1 MTQALPTLK
10 FSTSAAC
17 CHVRTAGQDSTPI
30 RRSIATGSTGTHWQH
45 RRGWRTTIQRLAT
58 GDAVSRSIT
67 ASSYRSDPAHRTS
80 LGAGIAKVR
89 ARGFVWATRC
99 LADGVDRRTRSSSAP
114 FRGRRHTRPRAVA
127 LLNSVPHLSWPEG
140 RPFHRDADA
149 PFLTLLSM
157 PTTLRPTVSLDL
169 IVPLFDNE
177 MIPFPD
183 SLFAAFEH
191 LVVDLTGGITR
202 RADVEGIWRRPD
214 GIMQRERSRSYVTT
228 VDAAVAER
236 VATDI
241 DALIRMQFRQLASY
255 ITATP
260 TTAAVF

>member
-1 MTQALPTLK
+1 
-10 FSTSAAC
+10 
-17 CHVRTAGQDSTPI
+17 
-30 RRSIATGSTGTHWQH
+30 
-45 RRGWRTTIQRLAT
+45 
-58 GDAVSRSIT
+58 
-67 ASSYRSDPAHRTS
+67 
-80 LGAGIAKVR
+80 
-89 ARGFVWATRC
+89 
-99 LADGVDRRTRSSSAP
+99 
-114 FRGRRHTRPRAVA
+114 
-127 LLNSVPHLSWPEG
+127 
-140 RPFHRDADA
+140 
-149 PFLTLLSM
+149 M

-177 MIPFPD
+177 SIPFPD
-183 SLFAAFEH
+183 RLFAAFEH
-191 LVVDLTGGITR
+191 HVVDLTGGITR

-214 GIMQRERSRSYVTT
+214 GTMQRERSRSYVTT